1 MRFRFLFI
9 FSFLAIMVISC
20 SKDSIFLP
28 DTVLT
33 DLEITQTN
41 TPTAVP
47 RLQSIVSTVHMRAPN
62 LCYRFS
68 HFQVAQINPVL
79 YQINAK
85 ATIPNPDKNNAVCL
99 PTVYQKDTTLSIPTT
114 VAGKY
119 VLRFFN
125 GTQLFR
131 VDTVVV
137 N

>member
-1 MRFRFLFI
+1 MRFKNFF
-9 FSFLAIMVISC
+9 AISLLVITAISC
-20 SKDSIFLP
+20 SKESVFLP